1 MFITSKHSIMQFGPL
16 CSGESSILCSGSK
29 EIVDANYLS
38 FGTWILLTLQFSD
51 YAEYILWIKVN
62 ITSSPSSQI
71 QEISVNF
78 ALSILTVEWR
88 VYRFSDCEKIL

>member
-38 FGTWILLTLQFSD
+38 FGT
-51 YAEYILWIKVN
+51 
-62 ITSSPSSQI
+62 
-71 QEISVNF
+71 
-78 ALSILTVEWR
+78 
-88 VYRFSDCEKIL
+88 